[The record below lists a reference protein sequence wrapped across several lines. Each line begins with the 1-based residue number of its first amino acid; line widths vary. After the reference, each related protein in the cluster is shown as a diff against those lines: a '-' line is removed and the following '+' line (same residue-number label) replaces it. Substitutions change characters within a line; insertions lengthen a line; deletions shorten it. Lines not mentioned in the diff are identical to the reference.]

1 MGPGP
6 VLPFVRRFRVSSFGF
21 TAAATADEGKKGEAL
36 RSKVR
41 KTPDRMSYVSLTLKY
56 RPTTFADVVGQ
67 EHVTRTLRNAVA
79 EGRIHHAYLFSGP
92 RGTGKTSVARV
103 LGKALN
109 CEHGPTPDPCGRCAM
124 CLAIRDGRALDIVEI
139 DAASNRGIDEIRELR
154 ERVKYSP
161 AEARHKL
168 YILDEVHM
176 LTTEAFNAL
185 LKTLEEPPAHAFFV
199 LATTEAHRVPAT
211 IVSRCQRF
219 DFRRLGVTEIA
230 EALRQIG
237 EAEGIG
243 AEPEALA
250 AIARAADG
258 GMRDAQS
265 ILDQMRAYAGDTID
279 LQTVNSVLGATDV
292 RTLTEIIG
300 AVLSGDARTI
310 CETVD
315 RLISAGKDLGRL
327 LDDLML
333 YTRDLSRLG
342 LGVEP
347 IGPVAG
353 AEDLGEIRDQAK
365 ALGPQRAMALMT
377 HFAQVRQAFRQ
388 STQHGLLVETALL
401 EAARTREAAP
411 APVATEAPPARS
423 AAPQPQ
429 PKAPQP
435 RPGPPAE
442 PAPPPPAREAPPSEP
457 TATPEE
463 PTAAPSAPE
472 GPLRLEI
479 VRQHWPNVEGALR
492 RMRRYPVWA
501 LAQQG
506 APTAVDGNLITLS
519 FSAQW
524 KTIHEKMSGDN
535 RKALEQALS
544 QVLGMT
550 VEVDPILLE
559 GDLPEG
565 AAPPRAAEPAA
576 QEAVGEPFNPVQQV
590 KETFPG
596 STVMGNGS
604 DGPTG

>member
-1 MGPGP
+1 
-6 VLPFVRRFRVSSFGF
+6 
-21 TAAATADEGKKGEAL
+21 
-36 RSKVR
+36 
-41 KTPDRMSYVSLTLKY
+41 MSYVSLTLKY
-56 RPTTFADVVGQ
+56 RPATFADVVGQ

-79 EGRIHHAYLFSGP
+79 GGRIHHAYLFAGP

-109 CEHGPTPDPCGRCAM
+109 CEHGPTPDPCGECDM
-124 CLAIRDGRALDIVEI
+124 CRAIRDGRALDIVEI

-230 EALRQIG
+230 EALRQVA
-237 EAEGIG
+237 EAEGIA

-265 ILDQMRAYAGDTID
+265 VLDQMRAYAGDKID

-300 AVLSGDARTI
+300 AVLAGNAREI
-310 CETVD
+310 CEIVD

-333 YTRDLSRLG
+333 YARDLSRLV

-347 IGPVAG
+347 IGPAAG
-353 AEDLGEIRDQAK
+353 VEDSAEIRNQAK

-401 EAARTREAAP
+401 EAMRTGQ
-411 APVATEAPPARS
+411 
-423 AAPQPQ
+423 AAPQPIAAEAAPVQ
-429 PKAPQP
+429 AAAPTARSEPKTAQAVREASAPTPKA
-435 RPGPPAE
+435 
-442 PAPPPPAREAPPSEP
+442 APP
-457 TATPEE
+457 PEE
-463 PTAAPSAPE
+463 PTPAPSAAE
-472 GPLRLEI
+472 GPLRVEI

-501 LAQQG
+501 LAQHG
-506 APTAVDGNLITLS
+506 APTAVDGNLITIS
-519 FSAQW
+519 FGAQW
-524 KTIHEKMSGDN
+524 KVIHEKMTGDN
-535 RKALEQALS
+535 RRALEQALS
-544 QVLGMT
+544 QVLGAT

-559 GDLPEG
+559 GDLPE
-565 AAPPRAAEPAA
+565 APSPPRAAAGAPEAAAA
-576 QEAVGEPFNPVQQV
+576 QEAASEPSNPVEQV
-590 KETFPG
+590 KEAFPG

-604 DGPTG
+604 GAPTGSTG

>member
-1 MGPGP
+1 
-6 VLPFVRRFRVSSFGF
+6 
-21 TAAATADEGKKGEAL
+21 
-36 RSKVR
+36 
-41 KTPDRMSYVSLTLKY
+41 MSYVSLTLKY

-109 CEHGPTPDPCGRCAM
+109 CEHGPTPDPCGQCAM
-124 CLAIRDGRALDIVEI
+124 CRAIRDGRALDIVEI

-230 EALRQIG
+230 GALRQIA

-300 AVLSGDARTI
+300 AVLSGDARAI

-333 YTRDLSRLG
+333 YARDMSRLG

-353 AEDLGEIRDQAK
+353 AEDLAEIRTQAK

-401 EAARTREAAP
+401 EAARTRETATQPVAADSLPAQPTVPPARPTPPPEPTPAPPVREAP
-411 APVATEAPPARS
+411 AP
-423 AAPQPQ
+423 
-429 PKAPQP
+429 K
-435 RPGPPAE
+435 
-442 PAPPPPAREAPPSEP
+442 PAPPP
-457 TATPEE
+457 EE
-463 PTAAPSAPE
+463 PTPVPAVGE
-472 GPLRLEI
+472 GPLRVEI

-501 LAQQG
+501 LAQQA

-519 FSAQW
+519 FGAQW
-524 KTIHEKMSGDN
+524 KTLHEKMSGDN

-559 GDLPEG
+559 GELPG
-565 AAPPRAAEPAA
+565 NAAPPRSAEAAPPEAA
-576 QEAVGEPFNPVQQV
+576 SERFNPVEQV

-596 STVMGNGS
+596 STVMGNGRG
-604 DGPTG
+604 GPTG

>member
-1 MGPGP
+1 
-6 VLPFVRRFRVSSFGF
+6 
-21 TAAATADEGKKGEAL
+21 
-36 RSKVR
+36 
-41 KTPDRMSYVSLTLKY
+41 MSYVSLTLKY

-67 EHVTRTLRNAVA
+67 EHVTRTLRHAVA

-109 CEHGPTPDPCGRCAM
+109 CEHGPTPDPCGQCAM
-124 CLAIRDGRALDIVEI
+124 CVAIRDGRALDIVEI

-199 LATTEAHRVPAT
+199 LATTEPHRVPAT

-219 DFRRLGVTEIA
+219 DFRRLGVAEIA
-230 EALRQIG
+230 EALRQIA
-237 EAEGIG
+237 EMEGIA

-250 AIARAADG
+250 SIARAADG

-265 ILDQMRAYAGDTID
+265 ILDQMRAYAGGTID

-292 RTLTEIIG
+292 RVLTEIIG
-300 AVLSGDARTI
+300 AVLSGEARVI

-333 YTRDLSRLG
+333 YTRDLSRLS

-347 IGPVAG
+347 IGPAAG
-353 AEDLGEIRDQAK
+353 AEDLTAIREQAK
-365 ALGPQRAMALMT
+365 SLGAQRAMALMT

-401 EAARTREAAP
+401 EAARKPEAAP
-411 APVATEAPPARS
+411 VVTEAPAPRPV
-423 AAPQPQ
+423 APQPQ
-429 PKAPQP
+429 PKPPEARPAPRAEP
-435 RPGPPAE
+435 RPRPPAPDAP
-442 PAPPPPAREAPPSEP
+442 PAPVEAPAGP
-457 TATPEE
+457 
-463 PTAAPSAPE
+463 AAE

-506 APTAVDGNLITLS
+506 APTAVDGNLVTLS
-519 FSAQW
+519 FGAQW
-524 KTIHEKMSGDN
+524 KTLYEKMSGDN
-535 RKALEQALS
+535 RKALETALS
-544 QVLGMT
+544 QVLGT
-550 VEVDPILLE
+550 VVQVDPILIE
-559 GDLPEG
+559 GDLPQD
-565 AAPPRAAEPAA
+565 AVPAAAEAA
-576 QEAVGEPFNPVQQV
+576 QQESTPKRFSPVEQV

-596 STVMGNGS
+596 STVMG
-604 DGPTG
+604 DGAGTTG